1 MHNETCD
8 YENLSGISILV
19 KGFALR
25 KNLAKETAKF
35 CQSMVRNEL
44 DCQEY
49 SYVKQKES
57 EPAKRK
63 GRSESKL
70 IRKRQK
76 GSESTAKTKQF
87 KPVILK
93 RNQTDEHVKVQ
104 TLRITRPKL
113 F

>member
-1 MHNETCD
+1 M
-8 YENLSGISILV
+8 
-19 KGFALR
+19 
-25 KNLAKETAKF
+25 AKETAKF
-35 CQSMVRNEL
+35 CQSMVRNDL

-70 IRKRQK
+70 IRKKQK
-76 GSESTAKTKQF
+76 GSEPTAKTKQF

-93 RNQTDEHVKVQ
+93 KEPNRRTCKGSDTQENQT
-104 TLRITRPKL
+104 
-113 F
+113 